1 MSTPLPT
8 GIIADFQS
16 TQTSNP
22 VVGTAPDICAEACSE
37 AVFKDILAD
46 EHLLTEVVANLKK
59 LLSGEEFARIEEML
73 ESGNGLPLAAIFPPD
88 SELFAQISA
97 VTPQIEQLTG
107 QMASSLAGLSDLITN
122 QVKDTLPRAL
132 EATGRQ
138 IAEAIT
144 TGTGGDG
151 SSGAGK
157 HIQELLSAVKS
168 ELPTTDLIPK
178 AVLPLAVGSETAATT
193 SIPNISSAISGL
205 AQLSTFQTSGTTPPP
220 PVITAPLGEQ
230 GWSEAMGQRIMW
242 MMGKGVQAAS
252 IRITPPHLGPIQVQ
266 LSVQND
272 QASVNMIAQHG
283 VVKEALEAAMPRL
296 REMLAESNLQLVN
309 VDVSHRE
316 NAQHGSRSELSH
328 QGQARDGDHFLT
340 EEGEEVPLEE
350 EMTGHYNSS
359 GLLDDYA

>member
-8 GIIADFQS
+8 GISADFQP
-16 TQTSNP
+16 TQASNP
-22 VVGTAPDICAEACSE
+22 AVETAPGICAEGCSDT
-37 AVFKDILAD
+37 VFKDILAD
-46 EHLLTEVVANLKK
+46 EHLLTEVVANLKQ
-59 LLSGEEFARIEEML
+59 LLSEEEFARIEEML
-73 ESGNGLPLAAIFPPD
+73 ESGNGLPLAAIFSPD
-88 SELFAQISA
+88 SELFTQISA
-97 VTPQIEQLTG
+97 VTPQIEQFSG

-122 QVKDTLPRAL
+122 RVKDALPRAL

-144 TGTGGDG
+144 TSGDG
-151 SSGAGK
+151 SSGASK
-157 HIQELLSAVKS
+157 HIQELLSSVKS
-168 ELPTTDLIPK
+168 EFPTTGLIPK
-178 AVLPLAVGSETAATT
+178 SIVPLTVGGETAAT
-193 SIPNISSAISGL
+193 SIPNINSAISGL
-205 AQLSTFQTSGTTPPP
+205 AQLSNLQTSGTTPPP

-230 GWSEAMGQRIMW
+230 GWGEAMGERIMW

-316 NAQHGSRSELSH
+316 HAQHGSRSELSN
-328 QGQARDGDHFLT
+328 QDQTGEGDHLLT
-340 EEGEEVPLEE
+340 GQGEEVPMEE
-350 EMTGHYNSS
+350 EMTRHYTSS